1 MNKLWKR
8 QLVETKRFNKSIAFL
23 DWRVGKRTQNRLNAC
38 FGQAPNSSG
47 HQRFSFELDHASPW
61 PWRSSFRLNHASP
74 WPWRSSFQLDFGG
87 IVHLVYIGSIM
98 APAHCTEAGKVFADK
113 KSLKKTTFRGGQFA
127 KVTFWGGTFEQVR
140 ERRERLAWLHK
151 QFDHLNF
158 IWPYEDDQGVWLD
171 TSRDWQWNSYGCTSL
186 APGPSQDKVLLAVE
200 SCANQS
206 SQC

>member
-1 MNKLWKR
+1 MEETACRNKALQQKYRFSGLACRETHTEQAKR
-8 QLVETKRFNKSIAFL
+8 MFWTSSEFFRASAFL
-23 DWRVGKRTQNRLNAC
+23 FPTG
-38 FGQAPNSSG
+38 S
-47 HQRFSFELDHASPW
+47 RFSVALAFFLPTESCFSMALAVLLPAG
-61 PWRSSFRLNHASP
+61 FRRNCP
-74 WPWRSSFQLDFGG
+74 PG
-87 IVHLVYIGSIM
+87 IYRKHNGLM

-113 KSLKKTTFRGGQFA
+113 KSLEKTTFRGGQFA

-140 ERRERLAWLHK
+140 ERKERLAWLHK

-186 APGPSQDKVLLAVE
+186 APGPSQDKVRLAVE